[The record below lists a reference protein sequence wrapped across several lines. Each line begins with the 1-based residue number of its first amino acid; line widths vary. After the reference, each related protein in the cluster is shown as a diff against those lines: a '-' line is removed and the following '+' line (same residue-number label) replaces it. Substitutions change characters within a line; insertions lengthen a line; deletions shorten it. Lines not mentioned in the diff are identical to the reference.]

1 MLSVPVWQF
10 PVLSVGK
17 LSSPVVTD
25 QKNQSWAL
33 EKTGIVTRAE
43 IIEKKRI
50 RMLGDG
56 GPGKL
61 EFRVTR
67 HRSM

>member
-10 PVLSVGK
+10 PVLSVDK

-33 EKTGIVTRAE
+33 EKTGNVTRAE

-50 RMLGDG
+50 RMLGG
-56 GPGKL
+56 
-61 EFRVTR
+61 R
-67 HRSM
+67 